1 MGTRK
6 MKKMLNTLHLIIDYI
21 SEMSFWEMILTAIIF
36 NLSMVILLCLIE
48 LGRRMMALG
57 I

>member
-1 MGTRK
+1 MGK
-6 MKKMLNTLHLIIDYI
+6 MKKMLNTLHLIIDCI
-21 SEMSFWEMILTAIIF
+21 SEMSFWEVILAAIIF
-36 NLSMVILLCLIE
+36 NLSVVILLCLIE